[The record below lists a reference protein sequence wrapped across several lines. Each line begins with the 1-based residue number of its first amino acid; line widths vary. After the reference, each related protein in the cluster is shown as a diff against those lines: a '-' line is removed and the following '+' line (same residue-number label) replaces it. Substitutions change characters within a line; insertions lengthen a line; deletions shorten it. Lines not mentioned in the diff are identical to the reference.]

1 MKALFQPGTNTDT
14 VSPAGR
20 AETIV
25 GFEHRY
31 IMPGEYTEM
40 MTGILELKGLSSEAK
55 IGKIILIVSLILSI
69 IAVIIVILAGQ
80 LVAKVLQG
88 IPGLFVAGLYILALV
103 KIAGIILGFFSLH
116 STTTD
121 HWRRAGILALVSC
134 ILPPL
139 DLLMLV
145 SGLFFL
151 FSPEAK
157 AEEH

>member
-1 MKALFQPGTNTDT
+1 
-14 VSPAGR
+14 
-20 AETIV
+20 
-25 GFEHRY
+25 
-31 IMPGEYTEM
+31 

-55 IGKIILIVSLILSI
+55 IGKIVLIVSLILSI
-69 IAVIIVILAGQ
+69 LGVIIIILAGR

-88 IPGLFVAGLYILALV
+88 LPGLFVAGLYILALV

-116 STTTD
+116 STTTA
-121 HWRRAGILALVSC
+121 HWRRAGIIALVSC

-157 AEEH
+157 TEGN

>member
-1 MKALFQPGTNTDT
+1 
-14 VSPAGR
+14 
-20 AETIV
+20 
-25 GFEHRY
+25 
-31 IMPGEYTEM
+31 
-40 MTGILELKGLSSEAK
+40 MTGILVLKGLSTEAK
-55 IGKIILIVSLILSI
+55 IGKIILIVSLILSSVG
-69 IAVIIVILAGQ
+69 VIVIILAGA
-80 LVAKVLQG
+80 LVAKMLQG
-88 IPGLFVAGLYILALV
+88 FPGLFVAGLYILALV

-116 STTTD
+116 SATTD

-157 AEEH
+157 AEEN

>member
-1 MKALFQPGTNTDT
+1 
-14 VSPAGR
+14 
-20 AETIV
+20 
-25 GFEHRY
+25 
-31 IMPGEYTEM
+31 

-69 IAVIIVILAGQ
+69 LAVILVVLAGA
-80 LVAKVLQG
+80 LIAGMLQG
-88 IPGLFVAGLYILALV
+88 IPGLFIGGLYILALIKV
-103 KIAGIILGFFSLH
+103 IGIFLAFISLYSTASGRWQRAGII
-116 STTTD
+116 
-121 HWRRAGILALVSC
+121 ALVAS

-157 AEEH
+157 GGVSPAGEK

>member
-1 MKALFQPGTNTDT
+1 MT
-14 VSPAGR
+14 
-20 AETIV
+20 

-31 IMPGEYTEM
+31 IMPGAYTGM

-69 IAVIIVILAGQ
+69 VGVIVIILAGA
-80 LVAKVLQG
+80 LVAKMLQG
-88 IPGLFVAGLYILALV
+88 FPGIFVAGLYVLALV

-121 HWRRAGILALVSC
+121 RWQRAGILALVSC

-157 AEEH
+157 AQKN